1 MTFASSIK
9 DGPGRLLLSPV
20 LGLIL
25 GLGIAVAPDAA
36 KADDFLFKGKPI
48 HPACVHALVTNLE
61 GDPLPVPLV
70 VSLAGCMASP
80 RAEIAIRHEE
90 NEAIEIQDEALLGGA
105 AFGYRVMSQLTDELF
120 IIGTRL
126 TSADGTKHVSLA
138 VIDIV
143 ERPMFNLGAVM
154 QVPALELLA
163 LVPLPKSESMNFRR
177 SGNVVQ
183 VKVGSG
189 PNAFDR
195 TVDLSPLVK
204 AIKKR

>member
-1 MTFASSIK
+1 MAFTRLIRDES
-9 DGPGRLLLSPV
+9 GRLL

-25 GLGIAVAPDAA
+25 GLGMALTPNTAE
-36 KADDFLFKGKPI
+36 ADDFLFKGNPI

-80 RAEIAIRHEE
+80 RGEIAIRYDA
-90 NEAIEIQDEALLGGA
+90 EAIEIQDETLLGDVT
-105 AFGYRVMSQLTDELF
+105 FGYRVLSQLTNELF
-120 IIGTRL
+120 IIGIRR
-126 TSADGTKHVSLA
+126 TSADGTKQISLA

-143 ERPMFNLGAVM
+143 ERPMFRLGAVM
-154 QVPALELLA
+154 QIPALELLA

-183 VKVGSG
+183 IKVGSG

-204 AIKKR
+204 ARKKKR

>member
-1 MTFASSIK
+1 MIIASSIK

-80 RAEIAIRHEE
+80 RAEIAIRYEE
-90 NEAIEIQDEALLGGA
+90 NEAIEIQDETLLGGA
-105 AFGYRVMSQLTDELF
+105 AFGYRVMSQLTDGLF

-126 TSADGTKHVSLA
+126 TSTDGTKHVSLA

-143 ERPMFNLGAVM
+143 ERPMFRLGAVM